1 MRISFVV
8 FGQAITQGNKRGMP
22 VYSKGKPLMRNGRQV
37 TRVIEGNPKVYE
49 WRQQV
54 AEVATEHCDGEPTL
68 EPVRLTMTFTRP
80 RPKGHY
86 GTGRNASKLKP
97 SAPKYPTTKPDTLKL
112 ARAVEDALSGIV
124 YKDDSQVVDH
134 RLYKVFGSQYMVEV
148 VVEVLE

>member
-1 MRISFVV
+1 MRISFIVY
-8 FGQAITQGNKRGMP
+8 GQAITQGNKRAMP
-22 VYSKGKPLMRNGRQV
+22 VYSKGKPLMRSGRQV

-54 AEVATEHCDGEPTL
+54 AEVATKECYCGYTL

-86 GTGRNASKLKP
+86 GTGRNASVLKP

-112 ARAVEDALSGIV
+112 ARAIEDALTSV
-124 YKDDSQVVDH
+124 LWKDDSQVVEH
-134 RLYKVFGSQYMVEV
+134 RLYKVYGSQYKVEV
-148 VVEVLE
+148 VAETI